1 MAQAAVAWEEEGMAG
16 VMVEVGEEAGLVEE
30 AGMVEKTGMAEEMV
44 EEAMTRHWHS
54 QKAGTKTSECAI
66 NVGARLT
73 SRCCQ
78 ALRVWR
84 GSNTIV
90 HIRHT

>member
-1 MAQAAVAWEEEGMAG
+1 MAWEEEGEAG

-30 AGMVEKTGMAEEMV
+30 AGMAEEMV